1 MNKHNALLTL
11 RDSYTNSDDGYE
23 FLQEKVNQ
31 LGDPLWYVE
40 TTSDAARNRLLDWH
54 KWLDAENLPCT
65 FLVPCQ
71 EYALCLSGGYTNPT
85 TGRIVVSS
93 STAIEQFKAN
103 IKLFSLLYAK
113 RQNYVDWLNF
123 TFEEFQSVL
132 ILDLDEYRKTSQAK
146 GKLRNNTGCPR
157 IERFLTTLRNYSK
170 KASVISPFA
179 EHELSYIRATADF
192 ISDYLDSIGL
202 NYSQFS
208 TSVHHEFIPI
218 HIALPWLNFIIQ
230 RYESEDLKF
239 FRLYWRLRRELNRS
253 GLNKNPT
260 IYTAVRCV
268 TAIKDYVD
276 GTYAFRTG
284 ARLDKVKKQKHFISQ
299 ASEEIFGTAI
309 DMEQFL
315 NWLAKL
321 KSSKKQK
328 DFMPAK
334 TSYYLSHLYAAI
346 AMTNGP
352 RRSEIATLRLSDF
365 KEVTE
370 EVSNYKSFIH
380 KTNEGL
386 PTIRQISGFVHDIA
400 KKTCDIGL
408 IDRQGDGV
416 NLFYIKSGATNKH
429 PHIDLTSKLFNRSYQ
444 SFLDSLPNEMAREIR
459 QEMPKVTPHQ
469 ARHLFAAFALRVSD
483 GNVFEK
489 IRHHF
494 RHEYKSFMTNEYTEY
509 KLSDMEQKHVER
521 EYVREIIGRIA
532 NEKDHGYFGPMLS
545 TLEKLI
551 EEHLDFL
558 PVDSINDLNEQLDE
572 LTDLIDT
579 VKVHEWGL
587 CLPLIATKVKS
598 KCYDKE
604 TKMPQYDTGSSFNTC
619 SGCIHLLSQEA
630 CLEDIQ
636 RIAIGIS
643 QTLENHPVISGST
656 RSVLELAYKRSLS
669 LMEQCAKE

>member
-1 MNKHNALLTL
+1 LNKHDALLTL

-40 TTSDAARNRLLDWH
+40 TTSEVSRNRMIDWH
-54 KWLDAENLPCT
+54 KWLDAENLPYT

-71 EYALCLSGGYTNPT
+71 EYALYLSGGHTNPA

-93 STAIEQFKAN
+93 DSTFAQFRAQ
-103 IKLFSLLYAK
+103 IRLFGFFYAE
-113 RQNYVDWLNF
+113 RQDYVDWLNF
-123 TFEEFQSVL
+123 TFEEFQSIL
-132 ILDLDEYRKTSQAK
+132 ITDLDRHRKALQAND
-146 GKLRNNTGCPR
+146 KLKNGSGLTRL
-157 IERFLTTLRNYSK
+157 ESFLAALRLYSN

-179 EHELSYIRATADF
+179 EHELSYLRGTADF
-192 ISDYLDSIGL
+192 VSDYLDSIGL
-202 NYSQFS
+202 NFSQFG
-208 TSVHHEFIPI
+208 TSKHHEFIPI

-230 RYESEDLKF
+230 KYESDDLKF
-239 FRLYWRLRRELNRS
+239 LRLYWRLRREIERRGISKRAHTKYLLGR
-253 GLNKNPT
+253 
-260 IYTAVRCV
+260 
-268 TAIKDYVD
+268 AIAIADYVD
-276 GTYAFRTG
+276 GTYPFKRG
-284 ARLDKVKKQKHFISQ
+284 DRLSQLKNLKKFIDQ
-299 ASEEIFGTAI
+299 VFEEIFGTVI
-309 DMEQFL
+309 DIKQFI
-315 NWLAKL
+315 NWLSKQRS
-321 KSSKKQK
+321 SSKTKIGFIATK
-328 DFMPAK
+328 E
-334 TSYYLSHLYAAI
+334 YEYISHLYAAI

-352 RRSEIATLRLSDF
+352 RQSEIATLQLSDF
-365 KEVTE
+365 QEVTE

-380 KTNEGL
+380 KTNEGM
-386 PTIRQISGFVHDIA
+386 PTIRQISGFVRDIA
-400 KKTCDIGL
+400 KKAADLGV
-408 IDRQGDGV
+408 DNRQDDGV
-416 NLFYIKSGATNKH
+416 KLFYLRLDGGS
-429 PHIDLTSKLFNRSYQ
+429 DTSHKGFLFDRSYQ
-444 SFLDSLPNEMAREIR
+444 SFLDSLPIEIAHEIR
-459 QEMPKVTPHQ
+459 QEMPKVTSHQ

-494 RHEYKSFMTNEYTEY
+494 RHEYRSFMTNEYTEY

-521 EYVREIIGRIA
+521 EYIREIIGRIA

-558 PVDSINDLNEQLDE
+558 PVDSINDLNEE
-572 LTDLIDT
+572 LGELADLIDT

-587 CLPLIATKVKS
+587 CLPLVATKTKS
-598 KCYDKE
+598 KCYDKA
-604 TKMPQYDTGSSFNTC
+604 TKMPLYDTGSSFNTC

-656 RSVLELAYKRSLS
+656 RSVLEHAYKRSLS
-669 LMEQCAKE
+669 LMKQCSKD